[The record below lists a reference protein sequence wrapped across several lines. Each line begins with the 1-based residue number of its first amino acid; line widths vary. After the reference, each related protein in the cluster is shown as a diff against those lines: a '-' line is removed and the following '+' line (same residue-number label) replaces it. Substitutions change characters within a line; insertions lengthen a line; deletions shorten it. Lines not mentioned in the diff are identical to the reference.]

1 LIDYHN
7 LRRDIAHI
15 VEQAYQIPMTHFC
28 QSSGRCLVAIH
39 HWDMVK
45 SAIADHAWRFAA
57 LADEVS

>member
-1 LIDYHN
+1 MAPSSEQEVSAAEGIGP
-7 LRRDIAHI
+7 
-15 VEQAYQIPMTHFC
+15 VET
-28 QSSGRCLVAIH
+28 SCLVAIH